1 MAPDGTL
8 SVEDRQT
15 VLDAVLAKHP
25 DALITAIDRNGLFVP
40 MPKSVPVTTHRVIT
54 GRSSAL
60 QLVAPDDR
68 VVVIDAWTTATEKG
82 ASNALVHPLADPDHT
97 VRLHFIDV
105 RAQHGVFVGLLTDF
119 AGLAGF
125 GQRVDL
131 GEIAPKSS
139 TVRKD
144 AVAVITSIDAAA
156 PKMLGWTEAEL
167 VGRRTLE
174 LLHPDD
180 HQRAIESWM
189 DMLSAPGGTRR
200 VRLRHQHRKGHFLW
214 LEITNHNLLNDP
226 EQNCVVAEMVD
237 ISDEMAAQEALRAN
251 EQLLRR
257 LTETLP
263 LGVLQIDADRRVIY
277 QNERAVEIFG
287 LGLDE
292 TLDAGPVADADRPA
306 LRAALDDALADGRD
320 ADLECGYAL
329 DRLCSVSVRPLTA
342 PSGEVTGAVL
352 CVTDVTEAARL
363 RAELTHHATYDAL
376 TGCLNRVS
384 IMAALRG
391 FLTDPGDSRGLA
403 AIFID
408 LNNFKEINDT
418 LGHAAGDD
426 LLTYVAAAL
435 RDAIRGTDLLGRLGG
450 DEFLIVARDVAG
462 QAEAGRLGEHL
473 TAHLATYGTELAGRR
488 VNVQASIGV
497 AWTGPAP
504 AALAAGPDVTAAAP
518 DVAAA
523 AEAAA
528 DALIARA
535 DEAMY
540 QAKRQRSGR
549 LGLVVS
555 RSQTAA

>member
-1 MAPDGTL
+1 MAHDGTL
-8 SVEDRQT
+8 DVDDRQT

-25 DALITAIDRNGLFVP
+25 DALVTAIGDNGLFVP
-40 MPKSVPVTTHRVIT
+40 MPESVPLTTHRVIT
-54 GRSSAL
+54 GRASVL
-60 QLVAPDDR
+60 QMVTPDDQ
-68 VVVIDAWTTATEKG
+68 VVVIEAWLRATEQG
-82 ASNALVHPLADPDHT
+82 ASNALVHPLADPEQT

-105 RAQHGVFVGLLTDF
+105 RARHGVFIGLLTDF

-125 GQRVDL
+125 GQRMDL

-144 AVAVITSIDAAA
+144 AVAVITSTDAAT
-156 PKMLGWTEAEL
+156 PKMLGWTAEEL

-174 LLHPDD
+174 LVHPDD

-189 DMLSAPGGTRR
+189 DMLAAPGGTRR

-214 LEITNHNLLNDP
+214 LEITNYNLLNDP
-226 EQNCVVAEMVD
+226 EQNCVIAEMLD
-237 ISDEMAAQEALRAN
+237 ISDEMAAQEALRAS

-277 QNERAVEIFG
+277 QNERAVETFG

-292 TLDAGPVADADRPA
+292 TLDAASVADADRPA
-306 LRAALDDALADGRD
+306 LRAALTSALTDGRD
-320 ADLECGYAL
+320 ADLECGYRHPSDG
-329 DRLCSVSVRPLTA
+329 DRLCSVNVRPLTA

-352 CVTDVTEAARL
+352 CVADVTEAARL

-376 TGCLNRVS
+376 TGCLNRAS
-384 IMAALRG
+384 IMVAMRR
-391 FLTDPGDSRGLA
+391 FLTEPGDSRGLA

-408 LNNFKEINDT
+408 LNKFKEINDT
-418 LGHAAGDD
+418 FGHAAGDD
-426 LLTYVAAAL
+426 LLIYVASAL
-435 RDAIRGTDLLGRLGG
+435 RDAIRGSDLLGRLGG

-462 QAEAGRLGEHL
+462 RAEAAQLGEHL
-473 TAHLATYGTELAGRR
+473 AAHLATCGMELAGRR

-497 AWTGPAP
+497 AWSPAGQ
-504 AALAAGPDVTAAAP
+504 ADV
-518 DVAAA
+518 DG
-523 AEAAA
+523 
-528 DALIARA
+528 LIARA

-540 QAKRQRSGR
+540 QAKRQRSGP

-555 RSQTAA
+555 QSQAAA